1 MYLGLG
7 KLVLA
12 STVPSN
18 RHPLNVR
25 SDTGPDLGGGSELA
39 AAPIFLPAAARGER
53 SAPPPPGPP
62 RASWRRSR
70 CTPFR
75 QPGATHGAPTAVES
89 AHNARSSAGGRMRP
103 VPLRPPRPPA
113 APVRPLPRQP
123 RLPPT
128 ARAGRGRAPGRRPG
142 GGRSVATGA
151 APRQGPARNPAQA
164 PARGAG
170 PGGGCRA
177 DP

>member
-1 MYLGLG
+1 MTKISRSSEGIPM
-7 KLVLA
+7 KPA
-12 STVPSN
+12 PARRAFPSIP
-18 RHPLNVR
+18 RLPPR
-25 SDTGPDLGGGSELA
+25 GS
-39 AAPIFLPAAARGER
+39 AP
-53 SAPPPPGPP
+53 SPPPPGPP
-62 RASWRRSR
+62 QALTGRSR

-75 QPGATHGAPTAVES
+75 QPGAIQGAPTAVES

-113 APVRPLPRQP
+113 APVRPLPWRP
-123 RLPPT
+123 RPPPT
-128 ARAGRGRAPGRRPG
+128 ARAGRGRAPGRQPDRA
-142 GGRSVATGA
+142 RSVATGA